1 MNANRARII
10 AAMIESLSSGIR
22 VARAHALDQTAALLE
37 MAKLD
42 LQTELHGITD
52 EEMHTFCRTVEAA
65 NEAATA
71 APPAAQRRADGD
83 RWHRSREAA
92 NGIPFT
98 ARAASRRAKKR
109 QTEAREP
116 LRPRGGPRQGVVGSA
131 RKGDTAAPV
140 AGARHE
146 APETSLP
153 EIGKLLH

>member
-65 NEAATA
+65 N
-71 APPAAQRRADGD
+71 
-83 RWHRSREAA
+83 
-92 NGIPFT
+92 GIPFT

-131 RKGDTAAPV
+131 HKGDTAAPV